1 MSPGRLNQSLKYPEM
16 TLCLDDFQ
24 QNTCGH
30 IYADRAPETG
40 LRDTLSKLKTK
51 TIKLTMEHC

>member
-30 IYADRAPETG
+30 IYADRAPEKQVQWTHYQN
-40 LRDTLSKLKTK
+40 LRQKL
-51 TIKLTMEHC
+51 

>member
-30 IYADRAPETG
+30 IYADRAPETQVYG
-40 LRDTLSKLKTK
+40 THYQNLRQKL
-51 TIKLTMEHC
+51 